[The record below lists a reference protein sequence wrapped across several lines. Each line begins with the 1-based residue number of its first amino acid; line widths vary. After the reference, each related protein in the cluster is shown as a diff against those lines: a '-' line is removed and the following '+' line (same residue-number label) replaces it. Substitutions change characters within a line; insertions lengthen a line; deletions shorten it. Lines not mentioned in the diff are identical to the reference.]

1 MRYVRADHPV
11 PKNRKSLSNSD
22 WFPFVIGKIAPME
35 WWHFAASLSDVRR
48 EDYPTELRF
57 NLAKQNTWEFPR
69 FCFYFFRPKPDVYA
83 ELLSVVDRYK
93 GDVVWFV
100 HDSCI
105 GAFSS
110 RPGFYT
116 PSLSADTEAL
126 RHAIVNPPKPDPEF
140 VKRALADIPNFC
152 MYLEVALGLTDKSPV
167 DFDPEWLTKDGLA
180 RSREPFED
188 FLEAGPWSAILT
200 PNPASFDVTLRPSSP
215 EDQVLSFSVG
225 MSEHDALF
233 RELGAD
239 WEKFQQND
247 SLPILPTY
255 PLLSR
260 LNDFYGDAA
269 YQPAEIDALLAECMR
284 AEQIASDPRAIR
296 GLDKLVRIA
305 RWAQKTN
312 RGIYFVGD

>member
-1 MRYVRADHPV
+1 MAADHPV
-11 PKNRKSLSNSD
+11 PKNRKSLGNSD

-83 ELLSVVDRYK
+83 ELLSVVDRYE
-93 GDVVWFV
+93 GDVAWFV

-126 RHAIVNPPKPDPEF
+126 RQATANPPKADPEF

-152 MYLEVALGLTDKSPV
+152 MYLEVALGLTVHSVSIRTRNCYYVKM
-167 DFDPEWLTKDGLA
+167 K
-180 RSREPFED
+180 
-188 FLEAGPWSAILT
+188 
-200 PNPASFDVTLRPSSP
+200 
-215 EDQVLSFSVG
+215 LS
-225 MSEHDALF
+225 H
-233 RELGAD
+233 
-239 WEKFQQND
+239 
-247 SLPILPTY
+247 SLPKPF
-255 PLLSR
+255 R
-260 LNDFYGDAA
+260 F
-269 YQPAEIDALLAECMR
+269 
-284 AEQIASDPRAIR
+284 
-296 GLDKLVRIA
+296 
-305 RWAQKTN
+305 
-312 RGIYFVGD
+312 F